1 MLELKEVD
9 ALQLHGLL
17 QEQNGKGLVL
27 LDVRSPAEAARGGI
41 RGARNVP
48 LHLLPV
54 VGQELEND
62 TALVLYCHSG
72 ARSAQGCAFLMT
84 RGYSNVYNLRGGIL
98 GWAQSGQLL
107 APIESM
113 AASA

>member
-1 MLELKEVD
+1 MFGLKELD
-9 ALQLHGLL
+9 AQQLHGML
-17 QEQNGKGLVL
+17 QEQDGKGLIL
-27 LDVRSPAEAARGGI
+27 LDVRTPAEAARGGI

-54 VGQELEND
+54 VGQELDSD
-62 TALVLYCHSG
+62 TSLVLYCHSG

-98 GWAQSGQLL
+98 GWAQSGQPL
-107 APIESM
+107 AAIESM

>member
-1 MLELKEVD
+1 MLGFKELD

-17 QEQNGKGLVL
+17 QARDEQNLVV
-27 LDVRSPAEAARGGI
+27 LDVRTPAEAARGGI
-41 RGARNVP
+41 HGARNVP

-54 VGQELEND
+54 VDQELD
-62 TALVLYCHSG
+62 SDASLILYCHSG

-84 RGYSNVYNLRGGIL
+84 RGYSKVYNLRGGIL
-98 GWAQSGQLL
+98 GWAHNGQSL

>member
-1 MLELKEVD
+1 MFGLKELD
-9 ALQLHGLL
+9 AMQLHGLL
-17 QEQNGKGLVL
+17 QEQVGKNLVV
-27 LDVRSPAEAARGGI
+27 LDVRTPAEAARGGI
-41 RGARNVP
+41 HGARNLP

-54 VGQELEND
+54 VGQELDND
-62 TALVLYCHSG
+62 ASLVLYCHSG

-98 GWAQSGQLL
+98 GWAQSGQPL